1 MIVGISRRFFIY
13 FLTLTSSFVFGDVL
27 NYVPDSAGFLLYV
40 QNIEEVSSKW
50 KNHTL
55 SSSIQLSSNGK
66 EMWDDFLL
74 EKEKGMESLKQLV
87 DPFGGEF
94 AFYLDLETLSCCALL
109 NSSEDINT
117 LLSRINDMKSATSG
131 SSAIPVEDEFKEEEH
146 LGVRLFSSKKGEK
159 RKDDVMDAFS
169 FALTEEVLIFS
180 DSQELVKNSIYA
192 IQKGLDSSIN
202 DSSSFLDMIDTFE
215 GRNADIWS
223 FIDINKCIDT
233 LFNHLELKGIKIPS
247 NDFMV
252 TNDSIRQGLALDE
265 IQSLFTLMNIE
276 EEQIFMELGL
286 SYRKEA
292 GLIKMLAYTDTEVES
307 PIFVPKDVFSSTIAN
322 FSFSKFWSALEESIK
337 NISPQ
342 LFASYKMML
351 SLSEAQLQ
359 MNIEEDLINNLGD
372 QLASFS
378 TIVPDSNGAVPQ
390 NEQLIALSLIDQQ
403 SVEIAFNKIL
413 MRMGGE
419 DGGMIS
425 KEEYMGN
432 SLYIMNAPTPQGQVS
447 FALGNNTLYLSM
459 GDVGNLRRILSNLA
473 SDSKSLWNED
483 HLKQKTQD
491 LFDAP
496 VSLAYS
502 DYSQLFELINTNLFQ
517 NPQAMQFLN
526 NAKNQSGL
534 NFAKMLE
541 NMEIHAPFMALGG
554 IERSEGLIRSKGVIV
569 PKK

>member
-159 RKDDVMDAFS
+159 SKDDVMDAFS

-192 IQKGLDSSIN
+192 ILKGLDSSIN

-252 TNDSIRQGLALDE
+252 TNDSIRQGLALD
-265 IQSLFTLMNIE
+265 
-276 EEQIFMELGL
+276 
-286 SYRKEA
+286 
-292 GLIKMLAYTDTEVES
+292 
-307 PIFVPKDVFSSTIAN
+307 
-322 FSFSKFWSALEESIK
+322 
-337 NISPQ
+337 
-342 LFASYKMML
+342 
-351 SLSEAQLQ
+351 
-359 MNIEEDLINNLGD
+359 
-372 QLASFS
+372 
-378 TIVPDSNGAVPQ
+378 
-390 NEQLIALSLIDQQ
+390 
-403 SVEIAFNKIL
+403 
-413 MRMGGE
+413 
-419 DGGMIS
+419 
-425 KEEYMGN
+425 
-432 SLYIMNAPTPQGQVS
+432 
-447 FALGNNTLYLSM
+447 
-459 GDVGNLRRILSNLA
+459 
-473 SDSKSLWNED
+473 
-483 HLKQKTQD
+483 
-491 LFDAP
+491 
-496 VSLAYS
+496 
-502 DYSQLFELINTNLFQ
+502 
-517 NPQAMQFLN
+517 
-526 NAKNQSGL
+526 
-534 NFAKMLE
+534 
-541 NMEIHAPFMALGG
+541 
-554 IERSEGLIRSKGVIV
+554 
-569 PKK
+569 